1 VFAVHSAF
9 AIVLEVPSGALADAL
24 GRRRVLLAG
33 AVLTALSLL
42 AFALAQ
48 SVGAFMVSVA
58 LLATGRAL
66 ISGSLEAWYVDSLR
80 LLDPLAPLAQGLSR
94 GTAAEGIA
102 MAFGALVGGAVVAIS
117 GDYGAVAGTAAVAA
131 LVYLAA
137 VVLLVHEE
145 SRPRTDGDLRRT
157 IGRRTVEILA
167 VARAEAAA
175 SAVVRIVFVTGAA
188 IGAAL
193 TAAEL
198 LWQPRLGE
206 LLDSG
211 ESGGFVFGALG
222 AASMAVVALGASLS
236 PRLQG
241 GLGLRNAYLAALAGT
256 AVAVALMG
264 VPRSALAFAAVYL
277 LAYFGLGAC
286 EPMHFQLLNDA
297 VGSTARAT
305 LISAEGWPRRSER
318 CWRTSEWARWRPRM
332 ERERRGRWPA
342 PCWASPPRR
351 SRSRCAASSS
361 TRPRALASPRAGSH
375 PHRTSGGGEDHCCPA
390 AGR

>member
-24 GRRRVLLAG
+24 GRRRVILAG
-33 AVLTALSLL
+33 AVLTVLSLL

-48 SVGAFMVSVA
+48 SVAAFMVSVA

-66 ISGSLEAWYVDSLR
+66 ISGSLEAWYVDALR

-117 GDYGAVAGTAAVAA
+117 GDYGAVAGIAAVAA

-137 VVLLVHEE
+137 VALLVRDE
-145 SRPRTDGDLRRT
+145 PRHHTDGDLRRT

-167 VARAEAAA
+167 VARADAAA
-175 SAVVRIVFVTGAA
+175 SAVVRIVFLTGAA
-188 IGAAL
+188 IGASL

-211 ESGGFVFGALG
+211 ESGGFVFGALA

-236 PRLQG
+236 PRAQR
-241 GLGLRNAYLAALAGT
+241 GLGLGNAYLGALAAT
-256 AVAVALMG
+256 AVAIALLG
-264 VPRSALAFAAVYL
+264 VPQSAWAFAAVYL

-305 LISAEGWPRRSER
+305 LISAEGLATQSG
-318 CWRTSEWARWRPRM
+318 ALLANV
-332 ERERRGRWPA
+332 GVGA
-342 PCWASPPRR
+342 L
-351 SRSRCAASSS
+351 AASQG
-361 TRPRALASPRAGSH
+361 AGAAWAVAGCLLGLTAAAVAI
-375 PHRTSGGGEDHCCPA
+375 PLRRLELDPA
-390 AGR
+390 

>member
-24 GRRRVLLAG
+24 GRRRVILAG
-33 AVLTALSLL
+33 AVLMALSML

-48 SVGAFMVSVA
+48 SVAAFMVSVA
-58 LLATGRAL
+58 LLASGRAL

-80 LLDPLAPLAQGLSR
+80 LLDPLAPLAHGLSR
-94 GTAAEGIA
+94 GTAAEGVA

-117 GDYGAVAGTAAVAA
+117 GSYGAVAGTAAVAA
-131 LVYLAA
+131 LAYLLA
-137 VVLLVHEE
+137 VAMLVHEGP
-145 SRPRTDGDLRRT
+145 RPHADGPLRTT
-157 IGRRTVEILA
+157 IGRRTVEVLA

-175 SAVVRIVFVTGAA
+175 SSVVRIVFVTGAA

-236 PRLQG
+236 PRAQR
-241 GLGLRNAYLAALAGT
+241 GLGLRNAYLAALAAT
-256 AVAVALMG
+256 AAAVALLG
-264 VPRSALAFAAVYL
+264 VPQSALAFAAVYL

-305 LISAEGWPRRSER
+305 LISAEGLATQSG
-318 CWRTSEWARWRPRM
+318 ALLANL
-332 ERERRGRWPA
+332 GVG
-342 PCWASPPRR
+342 
-351 SRSRCAASSS
+351 
-361 TRPRALASPRAGSH
+361 ALAATQGAGAAWAVAGCLLGLTAAAIAIPLRRANLE
-375 PHRTSGGGEDHCCPA
+375 PAQPSGGH
-390 AGR
+390 RRTQ